1 MLLQLAGGLI
11 VATLGGVA
19 LLPQPEPPAPAVVDP
34 APITSVEE
42 VVIVLHT
49 GREIT
54 GFLISETDESVV
66 IRISEIDTT
75 FPRHRVA
82 SVRRLAPVAE
92 RFATLRASVDDTD
105 VRARLALVEWLRVRG
120 AYDLALEEL
129 EGILQVEPF
138 NPDARTLHQWMV
150 AHLNLAERS
159 VKRAERSQRPV
170 VRETIPSLP
179 VLSERDINRIRVFEI
194 DLKTPT
200 RLMIADETMRRLM
213 VTYPESFP
221 VDLTS
226 REQMFK
232 MEPMDKLRLIF
243 QLRAREFYDD
253 VRVMQDPP
261 VMADFKSKVHS
272 AGGWLVNACASNRCH
287 GGTEA
292 GRLRLVNER
301 PNSDAAAY
309 TNFVIL
315 ERFRLADGTPL
326 INFEEPARSPL
337 LHMALPRRSSL
348 YPHPQVDPQSL
359 GQDWSF
365 VFRSPSERK
374 FRDAVE
380 WIGSLYQP
388 RPDYG
393 VDYPPSAPDA
403 EGQAVPDAPGEA
415 APEQESRPGTPPV
428 QVDPAKP

>member
-1 MLLQLAGGLI
+1 MVGGLM
-11 VATLGGVA
+11 VAALGGVA
-19 LLPQPEPPAPAVVDP
+19 MVPEPEPPAPAVVEA
-34 APITSVEE
+34 APTASVEE
-42 VVIVLHT
+42 VVVVLHT

-54 GFLISETDESVV
+54 GFLISETDEHVV

-75 FPRHRVA
+75 FPRNRVA
-82 SVRRLAPVAE
+82 AVRRLAPVPE
-92 RFATLRASVDDTD
+92 RFAALRASVDDSD
-105 VRARLALVEWLRVRG
+105 VRARLALVEWLRVRQ
-120 AYDLALEEL
+120 AYDLALQEL
-129 EGILQVEPF
+129 EGILQVEPG

-159 VKRAERSQRPV
+159 VKRAERSQRPA
-170 VRETIPSLP
+170 VRESIPSLP

-200 RLMIADETMRRLM
+200 RLLISDETIRRLM
-213 VTYPESFP
+213 VTYPASFP

-226 REQMFK
+226 REQMLK

-243 QLRAREFYDD
+243 QLRARELYDE

-309 TNFVIL
+309 TNFVII

-337 LHMALPRRSSL
+337 LQMALPRRSSL
-348 YPHPQVDPQSL
+348 YPHPEVDPQSL

-374 FRDAVE
+374 FRDAID

-393 VDYPPSAPDA
+393 IEYPPLEPKPEGQVAPDSTDK
-403 EGQAVPDAPGEA
+403 VP
-415 APEQESRPGTPPV
+415 PEPASGPTAPPV
-428 QVDPAKP
+428 QVDPTKP

>member
-1 MLLQLAGGLI
+1 MAAAWGV
-11 VATLGGVA
+11 VAM
-19 LLPQPEPPAPAVVDP
+19 LPQPEAAGPAEVDAAPAVG
-34 APITSVEE
+34 VEE
-42 VVIVLHT
+42 VVLVLNT

-54 GFLISETDESVV
+54 GFLISATEESVV
-66 IRISEIDTT
+66 VRISEIDTT
-75 FPRHRVA
+75 FPRSRVA
-82 SVRRLAPVAE
+82 AVRRLAPVAE
-92 RFATLRASVDDTD
+92 RYAALRTSVDDSD
-105 VRARLALVEWLRVRG
+105 VRARLALVEWLRVRQ
-120 AYDLALEEL
+120 AYDLALLEL
-129 EGILQVEPF
+129 EGILEVEPG
-138 NPDARTLHQWMV
+138 NPDARTLHQWLL

-159 VKRAERSQRPV
+159 VRRAERPQRVV
-170 VRETIPSLP
+170 VRESAPPVP

-194 DLKTPT
+194 DVKTPT
-200 RLMIADETMRRLM
+200 RLMISDETMRRLM
-213 VTYPESFP
+213 VSYPASFP

-226 REQMFK
+226 REQMLK
-232 MEPMDKLRLIF
+232 LDPIDKLRLIF

-261 VMADFKSKVHS
+261 VMADFKSRVHS

-287 GGTEA
+287 GGAEA

-309 TNFVIL
+309 TNFVII

-348 YPHPQVDPQSL
+348 YPHPQVDPQAL

-365 VFRSPSERK
+365 VFRSTSERK

-393 VDYPPSAPDA
+393 IEYPPRPP
-403 EGQAVPDAPGEA
+403 EPEA
-415 APEQESRPGTPPV
+415 QPEPAPETEPEPDSNAPPV
-428 QVDPAKP
+428 QVDPMKP